1 MNTQMMFARA
11 VAGAAIAA
19 CLVGCAGSRNVEASK
34 IVPCGGTADA
44 DSCMVFLG
52 VDLRQ
57 IPEWNGVVTGTECG
71 AKGCVPFQ
79 YRTKEVKL
87 RRPFIG
93 FESMIVY
100 SKKKCLRRNSLE
112 PADCEW
118 NSDAVEGLHL
128 EKRENSEDGK
138 FDKAQARRWLEAA
151 AQAVRNETGV
161 DMKRE
166 REGDSYIAL
175 EGENHAVRLYC
186 SVALSRIGVYEGLS
200 DEVKESYATSYNL
213 YINKKDINDAEPP
226 LQVPQAT
233 EFPDKLLGVKIP
245 KVAPP
250 GATLLGGCIEVG
262 GVKVR
267 YWREDCV
274 PLDHPLFTHSYAEYS
289 LRTKTISGIAF
300 GRNYPM
306 SLSNEERKAAED
318 EVLKLARA
326 DGFDCDGAVNRVSA
340 DKEPGAWRFQL
351 DAVRPDGI
359 RLSAYVWRHP
369 EEMRKRLGLP
379 DECELRA
386 VVSLPDGLLPQIRTS
401 RLWREGQ
408 EEPSTEESK

>member
-1 MNTQMMFARA
+1 MNKKIVFAA
-11 VAGAAIAA
+11 LAIAAAIAIA
-19 CLVGCAGSRNVEASK
+19 IMARHGEAVVANVAWGRAAELPEELFGIEVASLNSTGQWVNVKHKDWKWARVVRGASGRAECIVLRSRDLSQEWDSK
-34 IVPCGGTADA
+34 SREELIRDCQSELPAV
-44 DSCMVFLG
+44 
-52 VDLRQ
+52 R
-57 IPEWNGVVTGTECG
+57 
-71 AKGCVPFQ
+71 AKGTLSISRWTLDPMRRIWAANSGLAGEFHF
-79 YRTKEVKL
+79 KECDDNQKVL
-87 RRPFIG
+87 DL
-93 FESMIVY
+93 S
-100 SKKKCLRRNSLE
+100 
-112 PADCEW
+112 
-118 NSDAVEGLHL
+118 
-128 EKRENSEDGK
+128 
-138 FDKAQARRWLEAA
+138 
-151 AQAVRNETGV
+151 
-161 DMKRE
+161 
-166 REGDSYIAL
+166 
-175 EGENHAVRLYC
+175 VRLMND
-186 SVALSRIGVYEGLS
+186 
-200 DEVKESYATSYNL
+200 DEWAAWVKENG
-213 YINKKDINDAEPP
+213 EPP
-226 LQVPQAT
+226 PQVPQAT

-326 DGFDCDGAVNRVSA
+326 DGFDCDGAVDRVSA
-340 DKEPGAWRFQL
+340 DSEPGEWRFRL

-359 RLSAYVWRHP
+359 SLSVYVWRRP
-369 EEMRKRLGLP
+369 EEVRKRFDLP

-386 VVSLPDGLLPQIRTS
+386 VVSISDGLFPKIRTS

>member
-1 MNTQMMFARA
+1 MNTRMMFARA
-11 VAGAAIAA
+11 VAGAAIAV
-19 CLVGCAGSRNVEASK
+19 CLVGCASSRNVEASK

-57 IPEWNGVVTGTECG
+57 IPEWNGVVTGTACG

-186 SVALSRIGVYEGLS
+186 SVALSRIRVYEGLS

-226 LQVPQAT
+226 LQT
-233 EFPDKLLGVKIP
+233 
-245 KVAPP
+245 
-250 GATLLGGCIEVG
+250 T
-262 GVKVR
+262 
-267 YWREDCV
+267 
-274 PLDHPLFTHSYAEYS
+274 
-289 LRTKTISGIAF
+289 
-300 GRNYPM
+300 
-306 SLSNEERKAAED
+306 
-318 EVLKLARA
+318 
-326 DGFDCDGAVNRVSA
+326 
-340 DKEPGAWRFQL
+340 EPGTM
-351 DAVRPDGI
+351 
-359 RLSAYVWRHP
+359 S
-369 EEMRKRLGLP
+369 EN
-379 DECELRA
+379 
-386 VVSLPDGLLPQIRTS
+386 
-401 RLWREGQ
+401 
-408 EEPSTEESK
+408 